1 MYMYI
6 FVRVRV
12 MFTVVVCQF
21 VGGMSEYM
29 YTCVCVLFVHG
40 QLDVE
45 STVLVFFIIY
55 FFVTCNCC
63 CCLHFM
69 IYFLSVDCF
78 VVTGGKKR
86 LVTAKSTL
94 PKKINELEIICKVK
108 EIEEERDG
116 EECVRER
123 GRIR

>member
-1 MYMYI
+1 MSACASNTTLLKLLLLAWQDYGGDILNTVKKITYMYSS
-6 FVRVRV
+6 RLL
-12 MFTVVVCQF
+12 
-21 VGGMSEYM
+21 YLL
-29 YTCVCVLFVHG
+29 LF
-40 QLDVE
+40 
-45 STVLVFFIIY
+45 FY
-55 FFVTCNCC
+55 VTCNCC
-63 CCLHFM
+63 FCLHFM

-116 EECVRER
+116 EERMRER